1 MPIVSVSLS
10 ESAYEGY
17 KSIARGKRSRVADA
31 AFLAHNHA
39 AHNGR
44 VKDYAYED
52 RDGKLVR
59 VSLAGKS
66 IPEIL
71 KVLSQQAKHIDI
83 MQAHILEI
91 TGDEE

>member
-17 KSIARGKRSRVADA
+17 KSIPRGKRSRVADA

-39 AHNGR
+39 AAR

-59 VSLAGKS
+59 VDLAGKS
-66 IPEIL
+66 VPDIL
-71 KVLSQQAKHIDI
+71 KIMSQQAKAIDT
-83 MQAHILEI
+83 MQQYLLEI